1 MPVWPIILA
10 LGAGVAVA
18 APFFVYP
25 VFLMKALCFAIFAS
39 SLNLLLGYA
48 GLLSFGHAALF
59 GGAAYVTGHA
69 VKVWGF
75 PTELG
80 LLAGIV
86 CGAFLGF
93 VFGTLASRRQGIYF
107 ALITFAL
114 SQMVYFLA
122 VQLPFTG
129 GEDGLQAVP
138 RGTLLGI
145 VELRS
150 NVVLYYVVLAVFI
163 ATLLF
168 VHRIV
173 TSPFGQLLRAI
184 RDNEPRAVSLGY
196 NPNYFKILA
205 FTLSGGLAGLAGG
218 MKTIVFGMASLT
230 DVYWHT
236 NGEVVLMTILG
247 GVGTLL
253 GPVVG
258 AFLVVG
264 IQNQFA
270 ETGGSVTMIQGAV
283 FMLVVLAFHR
293 GIVGELTP
301 LMARLERFY
310 RDRRPANA
318 VPLAQR
324 GEHG

>member
-1 MPVWPIILA
+1 MLIRAA
-10 LGAGVAVA
+10 LFTLCAAIGIA

-25 VFLMKALCFAIFAS
+25 VFLMKALCFAMFAS

-75 PTELG
+75 PPELG
-80 LLAGIV
+80 LIAGLLT
-86 CGAFLGF
+86 GAFLGF
-93 VFGTLASRRQGIYF
+93 VFGLLASRRQGIYF

-114 SQMVYFLA
+114 AQMVYFLA

-145 VELRS
+145 VDLGD
-150 NVVLYYVVLAVFI
+150 NIVFYYVVLAVFVG
-163 ATLLF
+163 TLFF
-168 VHRIV
+168 VHRTV
-173 TSPFGQLLRAI
+173 SSPFGLLLRAI
-184 RDNEPRAVSLGY
+184 RDNEPRAISLGY
-196 NPNYFKILA
+196 DPNYFKVVA
-205 FTLSGGLAGLAGG
+205 FCLSGALAGLAGG

-236 NGEVVLMTILG
+236 NGEVVLMTMLG
-247 GVGTLL
+247 GVGTLF
-253 GPVVG
+253 GPVIG

-270 ETGGSVTMIQGAV
+270 EFGGWVTMIQGAV
-283 FMLVVLAFHR
+283 FVLVVMAFHR
-293 GIVGELTP
+293 GIVGELAP
-301 LMARLERFY
+301 LVGRLVQVIRV
-310 RDRRPANA
+310 RRPAKRLQ
-318 VPLAQR
+318 LAQR
-324 GEHG
+324 GDHG